1 MMHTEETM
9 AAASAQTILETAS
22 FVVSS
27 PTASAFIVKASGR
40 EALDAAAEAPE
51 VAALEA
57 RTDLFQRGDQ
67 GVEEHRAGLHAPVER
82 LVGEVEHGRAVA
94 DEGLVIEPLE
104 DFVGSHA
111 APSWW
116 W

>member
-40 EALDAAAEAPE
+40 EALDAARGLMLLGATEI
-51 VAALEA
+51 
-57 RTDLFQRGDQ
+57 DMHDRGD
-67 GVEEHRAGLHAPVER
+67 A
-82 LVGEVEHGRAVA
+82 LVWTW
-94 DEGLVIEPLE
+94 
-104 DFVGSHA
+104 SA
-111 APSWW
+111 AA
-116 W
+116 